1 MGRHARMGTTA
12 GTRRWAARTS
22 ALGLAALVTALLAR
36 NASAQQVAEFDLT
49 GSVVGERGDPLV
61 GAFVSFAGADWGA
74 LTGDDGVFRIPD
86 VVEGRVE
93 LEVEQLG
100 YETLRWAGD
109 VGPGS
114 GPLVLRMEP
123 RALMLEGLTVV
134 TDRFRSRRNATATS
148 VRAWDREKL
157 ATSPYQ
163 TAAQFVSARAGLSTV
178 PCRSLLTHTSV
189 CLRSRGRIVAPSVYV
204 DEAPV
209 FAGMEYLDAME
220 PHELY
225 LVEVYGGGRHIRV
238 YTQQFMERAAR
249 TRLQPVAFIW

>member
-1 MGRHARMGTTA
+1 MRMEARMGTA
-12 GTRRWAARTS
+12 GRRRRWAGRAGS
-22 ALGLAALVTALLAR
+22 LGLAALAVAVLAR
-36 NASAQQVAEFDLT
+36 TAPAQEVAEFDLA
-49 GSVVGERGDPLV
+49 GSVVGERGEPLV
-61 GAFVSFAGADWGA
+61 GAFVSFAGADWGS
-74 LTGDDGVFRIPD
+74 LTAEDGTFRIPD

-100 YETLRWAGD
+100 YETLRWAGE

-114 GPLVLRMEP
+114 GPLILRMKP

-134 TDRFRSRRNATATS
+134 TDRFRNRRNATATS
-148 VRAWDREKL
+148 ARAWGRDQL
-157 ATSPYQ
+157 ATSPYE

-178 PCRSLLTHTSV
+178 PCRSLLLHTSV
-189 CLRSRGRIVAPSVYV
+189 CVRSRGRTVAPSVYV

-209 FAGMEYLDAME
+209 FAGMEYLDAMQ

-225 LVEVYGGGRHIRV
+225 LVEVYGGGRHIRA